1 MIEERARVVAVEGQ
15 YALVETQRKS
25 TCESCS
31 VNKGCGTAVV
41 SKALG
46 RAPLQ
51 HRVENRID
59 ASAGDEVVIGID
71 ESGLL
76 KGSFAAYIVPLLL
89 MLLCAGIGE
98 MIGVRF
104 IGVSTEGITI
114 IAAFSGLL
122 LGFLWLGRYSHHL
135 RQQRVCQP
143 EILRGVQNEF
153 RVEFNNN
160 RVLNRSSD

>member
-1 MIEERARVVAVEGQ
+1 MIEEQARVVAIEGK

-46 RAPLQ
+46 RAAVQLRTIN
-51 HRVENRID
+51 HIHARV
-59 ASAGDEVVIGID
+59 DEQVVIGID
-71 ESGLL
+71 ERWLL

-98 MIGVRF
+98 MIGARLW
-104 IGVSTEGITI
+104 GVATEGVTI
-114 IAAFSGLL
+114 LGALAGLL
-122 LGFLWLGRYSHHL
+122 IGFVWLRRYTQNL
-135 RQQRVCQP
+135 RQRDVCQP
-143 EILRGVQNEF
+143 EILRRASNES
-153 RVEFNNN
+153 RIEFKRNPAFNGQ
-160 RVLNRSSD
+160 D